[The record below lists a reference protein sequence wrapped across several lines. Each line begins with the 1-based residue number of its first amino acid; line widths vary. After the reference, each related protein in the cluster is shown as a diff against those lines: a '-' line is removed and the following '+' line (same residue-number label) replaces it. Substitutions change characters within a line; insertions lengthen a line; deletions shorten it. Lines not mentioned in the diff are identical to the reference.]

1 MSLTLSVG
9 TPAYGWELVF
19 AIAYAVVG
27 WFCADCSL
35 RCARLLR
42 PLTREMAG
50 RCAAKSPEDAAFI
63 ALRSGVRHWL
73 RPRRMVAGTRLH
85 WLVPATAVLSCFC
98 AFVLANRMGV
108 TPVCALLA
116 LAVVVLLALAIIDAS
131 SGLLPDVLTLPL
143 LWLGLALAWAG
154 GSVTLHE
161 AVAGAMV
168 GYGFLCSLF
177 YVFRLV
183 RGREGMGHGDFKL
196 VAAVGAWVGPL
207 ALAQALLVAS
217 VLAVLY
223 AIGCAR
229 AAGFSS
235 SYPFGPFV
243 AAGAIVV
250 LTGLPGLH
258 LGL

>member
-1 MSLTLSVG
+1 MSLTLTVG
-9 TPAYGWELVF
+9 TPAYGWELAF
-19 AIAYAVVG
+19 AIVYAVVG
-27 WFCADCSL
+27 WLCADCSQ
-35 RCARLLR
+35 RCVRLLR
-42 PLTREMAG
+42 PLTCETGG
-50 RCAAKSPEDAAFI
+50 RCAAKSPEDAVFI
-63 ALRSGVRHWL
+63 ALRGGVRHWL
-73 RPRRMVAGTRLH
+73 CPRRVAAGKRLH

-98 AFVLANRMGV
+98 AFVLANRIGV

-116 LAVVVLLALAIIDAS
+116 LAVAALLALAIIDAS

-143 LWLGLALAWAG
+143 LWLGLALAWIG
-154 GSVTLHE
+154 GSVTLHD

-168 GYGFLCSLF
+168 GYGFLYGLF
-177 YVFRLV
+177 YVFRII

-196 VAAVGAWVGPL
+196 AAAVGAWVGPL

-223 AIGCAR
+223 AIGRAR
-229 AAGFSS
+229 TAGFSS

-243 AAGAIVV
+243 VAGAIVV

>member
-1 MSLTLSVG
+1 
-9 TPAYGWELVF
+9 
-19 AIAYAVVG
+19 
-27 WFCADCSL
+27 
-35 RCARLLR
+35 
-42 PLTREMAG
+42 LTREAGG

-63 ALRSGVRHWL
+63 ALLSGVRRWL
-73 RPRRMVAGTRLH
+73 RPRRTIAGRRLR
-85 WLVPATAVLSCFC
+85 WPVPATAVLSCFC
-98 AFVLANRMGV
+98 AFVLANRIGV

-116 LAVVVLLALAIIDAS
+116 LAVVVLLALAIIDAI
-131 SGLLPDVLTLPL
+131 SGLLPDVLTLPF
-143 LWLGLALAWAG
+143 LWLGLTLAWAG
-154 GSVTLHE
+154 GSVTLHD

-168 GYGFLCSLF
+168 GYGFLYGLF
-177 YVFRLV
+177 YVFRVV

-196 VAAVGAWVGPL
+196 VAAVGAWLGPL

-229 AAGFSS
+229 TAGLSS

-250 LTGLPGLH
+250 LMGLPGLH